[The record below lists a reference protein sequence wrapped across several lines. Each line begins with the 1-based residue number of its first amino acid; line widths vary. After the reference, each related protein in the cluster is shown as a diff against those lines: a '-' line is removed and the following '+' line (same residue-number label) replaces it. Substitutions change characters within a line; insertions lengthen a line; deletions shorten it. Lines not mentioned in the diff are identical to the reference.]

1 MSAEQPAPFIPP
13 SADEAPLPPAPWR
26 VFGTRS
32 YFRLWL
38 AQVTSSTGDWIGLIA
53 ILAIAARVSD
63 NSGAAVSL
71 VMLARVVPGF
81 FLGTIGGVL
90 IDRFDRRRVM
100 MTCDLARASLLLLL
114 PFVESLGA
122 LVLISFGLEILTLL
136 WGPAKDASVPH
147 LVKKEQLTSA
157 NSLSLVASYATFP
170 IASIVF
176 SLLAALAAWL
186 GSFDALSSLEVDQ
199 ELLALVVD
207 VCTFVV
213 SALIVWRLPI
223 PHDRERHAGRIDLTQ
238 TFRDIRDGLRF
249 IATHPRVR
257 GVIVALGVGLIG
269 AGAMI
274 PLGAAFA
281 KQGLNGDSATF
292 GVLMTALGCGAA
304 LGVVLLLVFQK
315 RLPRETVF
323 EFAVM
328 GTGAALFIAAVL
340 HVRLPVRALRRD
352 HRRVRRHV
360 LRHRLHRPPGDGAR
374 RAARPHVRHPLHRHP
389 ALAAALARALA
400 AVGRGARLVRRPLR
414 LRRRVLRRRRLLLPR
429 RAPRAL
435 ERGARHV
442 RRRLLGPSLRAAGR
456 TRLDGTHDATVHEFP
471 ESGAA

>member
-1 MSAEQPAPFIPP
+1 VSADHPAPFIPSTP
-13 SADEAPLPPAPWR
+13 DEPAVPPAPWR

-71 VMLARVVPGF
+71 VMMARVVPGF
-81 FLGTIGGVL
+81 FLGTVGGVL

-100 MTCDLARASLLLLL
+100 MVCDLLRASLLLLL
-114 PFVESLGA
+114 PFVESLTG

-147 LVKKEQLTSA
+147 LVDKDQLTSA

-170 IASIVF
+170 LASIVF
-176 SLLAALAAWL
+176 SLLAALAVWL
-186 GSFDALSSLEVDQ
+186 GSFDALSSLQLDQ
-199 ELLALVVD
+199 EVLALVID
-207 VCTFVV
+207 AATFVA

-223 PHDRERHAGRIDLTQ
+223 PHDRTRSSERIDLTQ

-249 IATHPRVR
+249 IATHARVR
-257 GVIVALGVGLIG
+257 GVIVGLAVGIVG

-281 KQGLNGDSATF
+281 KQGLGGDSATF
-292 GVLMTALGCGAA
+292 GVLMTALGLGAA
-304 LGVVLLLVFQK
+304 IGVVVLLVLQR

-328 GTGAALFIAAVL
+328 GTGGFLILAASFTSTFPCALAIGLVGACAGTSYVTGFTVLQESVHDELRGRTFATLYTLIRLCLLIALVLSPLWADFWDWFVGLFGSGTVTLSGASYSFPGVRIALWSGGLVTLFAGVWARHSVSLAERREGAAV
-340 HVRLPVRALRRD
+340 
-352 HRRVRRHV
+352 
-360 LRHRLHRPPGDGAR
+360 
-374 RAARPHVRHPLHRHP
+374 
-389 ALAAALARALA
+389 
-400 AVGRGARLVRRPLR
+400 
-414 LRRRVLRRRRLLLPR
+414 
-429 RAPRAL
+429 
-435 ERGARHV
+435 E
-442 RRRLLGPSLRAAGR
+442 
-456 TRLDGTHDATVHEFP
+456 THESVP
-471 ESGAA
+471 EAGAA